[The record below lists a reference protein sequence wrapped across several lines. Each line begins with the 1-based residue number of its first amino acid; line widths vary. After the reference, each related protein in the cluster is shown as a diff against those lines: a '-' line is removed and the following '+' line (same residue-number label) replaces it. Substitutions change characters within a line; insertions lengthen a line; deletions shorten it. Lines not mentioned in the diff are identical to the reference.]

1 MSTDTPP
8 VAEGDAF
15 WQERRTCFLTTFRP
29 DGTPHL
35 VPVGV
40 TYDPGTRIARVI
52 SDGGSRKVRN
62 IRAAL
67 ATGAEARVAVGQVEG
82 RRWCTLEGTAVVKDD
97 PASVA
102 DAVSR
107 YADRYRTPRVN
118 PNRVVI
124 EITVTRAMGTARPS
138 GFDA

>member
-1 MSTDTPP
+1 MNADTPP
-8 VAEGDAF
+8 LAEGDVF

-29 DGTPHL
+29 DGSPHL

-40 TYDPGTRIARVI
+40 TYDPDAHIARVI
-52 SDGGSRKVRN
+52 SDGGSKKVRN

-67 ATGAEARVAVGQVEG
+67 AAGTEARAAVGQAEG

-102 DAVSR
+102 DAERR
-107 YADRYRTPRVN
+107 YAERYKTPRVN

-124 EITVTRAMGTARPS
+124 EITVTRAMGTAKPS
-138 GFDA
+138 GW

>member
-1 MSTDTPP
+1 LSTDTPQS
-8 VAEGDAF
+8 AGEDAF
-15 WQERRTCFLTTFRP
+15 WQERRPCFLTTFRP

-40 TYDPGTRIARVI
+40 TYDPATRIARVI

-67 ATGAEARVAVGQVEG
+67 ASGSQARVAVGQVDG

-102 DAVSR
+102 DAEVR
-107 YADRYRTPRVN
+107 YADRYKTPRVN
-118 PNRVVI
+118 PHRVVI
-124 EITVTRAMGTARPS
+124 EITVTRAMGTAKPP
-138 GFDA
+138 GW